1 MGPLVVAG
9 LPERISLAGTA
20 AYAEGTGGNLVP
32 VGGYRELVDRLSTGL
47 DMRLSTPVT
56 EIEHRGREVIVQ
68 SSGGTFEGDRVIVT
82 VPLGVLRSGTLAFDP
97 PLGPDHAGAVERL
110 AMGTLEK
117 VVFHFPERFWPKS
130 LWQITHVAEDRAFPV
145 WLDFSR
151 HVGSPTLVA
160 FHNPMATPGLSKRR
174 VEERAGLALETLRKM
189 FGSVP
194 DPEETLTTD
203 WTGDPWALGSYSY
216 IPIGASVDDMHRL
229 GKPVSSQ
236 LVLAGE
242 ATVPESYGT
251 VRAAFESGLRA
262 AAWALGKRPER
273 LSLGAV
279 PPHWLAPEPR

>member
-1 MGPLVVAG
+1 MGTLVVAG

-32 VGGYRELVDRLSTGL
+32 VGGYRELVDRLSGGL
-47 DMRLSTPVT
+47 DIRLSTPVT
-56 EIEHRGREVIVQ
+56 AIEHRGNEVIVH
-68 SSGGTFEGDRVIVT
+68 SKSGKIEGDRVIVA
-82 VPLGVLRSGTLAFDP
+82 VPLGVLQSGELAFDP
-97 PLGPDHAGAVERL
+97 PLGADYAGAVERL

-117 VVFHFPERFWPKS
+117 VAFHFPERFWPKS
-130 LWQITHVAEDRAFPV
+130 LWQVTHVAEDRAFPV
-145 WLDFSR
+145 WFDFSR

-160 FHNPMATPGLSKRR
+160 FYNPAATPGLTERP
-174 VEERAGLALETLRKM
+174 VEERVGLALETLRKM

-216 IPIGASVDDMHRL
+216 IPIGASADDMHRL

-251 VRAAFESGLRA
+251 VHAAFESGLRA
-262 AAWALGKRPER
+262 AGWALGTRPEW